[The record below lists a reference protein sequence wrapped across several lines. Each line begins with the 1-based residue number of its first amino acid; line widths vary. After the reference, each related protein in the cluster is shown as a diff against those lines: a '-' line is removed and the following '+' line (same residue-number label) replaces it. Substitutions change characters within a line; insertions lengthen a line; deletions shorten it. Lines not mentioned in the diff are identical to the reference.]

1 MIYHVRSGGFVL
13 LSEYIV
19 ILCFFPSL
27 APHCAMM
34 QKVDDVDPNWSVSG
48 PVAFL
53 AKSTKLT
60 YGQLLFV
67 IKIGARNIAV
77 SYEAK
82 LDPIGE
88 VKVPG

>member
-1 MIYHVRSGGFVL
+1 
-13 LSEYIV
+13 
-19 ILCFFPSL
+19 
-27 APHCAMM
+27 MM